1 MQIKRVASTRD
12 IAVLGVIVSPIKYHV
27 KPAKTSIPLAKPMN
41 LPGQRRPS
49 KCSTAYAVAL
59 IKR

>member
-1 MQIKRVASTRD
+1 VAKAKETP
-12 IAVLGVIVSPIKYHV
+12 VLGVIVSPIKNHV
-27 KPAKTSIPLAKPMN
+27 NIAKTSIPLAKPMN
-41 LPGQRRPS
+41 RPGQRRPS